1 MDKTQCINVEFPD
14 DLNSYTMKLTSDPI
28 PLLLSISKQATASQ
42 LQSQIEHILRI
53 SRDHRIKTNA
63 SNPGSIERYIEP
75 YSTIYVDSQYYTN
88 SVFFMESITETPT
101 SSETSTSSETPTSSE
116 SSTSETSETTKEGS
130 ETAAEEARETT
141 PANSLEFPRFY
152 CLPLSSLSQ
161 QTLKPS
167 LLPEL
172 SAEPSTLIFHLFA
185 TLDAKTDYRCVY
197 VATRVRGLPTASSF
211 LFEGCKDPGSALSS
225 LAQAVR
231 AAPAPIAYTDEQ
243 AAEET
248 KNCGKKSVVAE
259 KPKQLQLTDCLELKK
274 PSTVILT
281 GSG

>member
-101 SSETSTSSETPTSSE
+101 SSETSTS
-116 SSTSETSETTKEGS
+116 ETSETTKEGS
-130 ETAAEEARETT
+130 ETAAEEARE
-141 PANSLEFPRFY
+141 ANLATSLEFPRFY

-172 SAEPSTLIFHLFA
+172 SAEPI
-185 TLDAKTDYRCVY
+185 RPR
-197 VATRVRGLPTASSF
+197 TR
-211 LFEGCKDPGSALSS
+211 
-225 LAQAVR
+225 
-231 AAPAPIAYTDEQ
+231 
-243 AAEET
+243 
-248 KNCGKKSVVAE
+248 
-259 KPKQLQLTDCLELKK
+259 
-274 PSTVILT
+274 
-281 GSG
+281 

>member
-88 SVFFMESITETPT
+88 SVFFMEGITETPSSETPT
-101 SSETSTSSETPTSSE
+101 SSETSTS
-116 SSTSETSETTKEGS
+116 ETSEITKEGS

-161 QTLKPS
+161 QNAFFET
-167 LLPEL
+167 
-172 SAEPSTLIFHLFA
+172 FVLF
-185 TLDAKTDYRCVY
+185 YRDWC
-197 VATRVRGLPTASSF
+197 
-211 LFEGCKDPGSALSS
+211 
-225 LAQAVR
+225 
-231 AAPAPIAYTDEQ
+231 
-243 AAEET
+243 
-248 KNCGKKSVVAE
+248 
-259 KPKQLQLTDCLELKK
+259 CLEEQLRDI
-274 PSTVILT
+274 PRTDRFSPANYP
-281 GSG
+281 

>member
-88 SVFFMESITETPT
+88 SVFFMEGITETPT
-101 SSETSTSSETPTSSE
+101 SSET
-116 SSTSETSETTKEGS
+116 STSETSETTKEGS
-130 ETAAEEARETT
+130 ETAAEEARE
-141 PANSLEFPRFY
+141 ANLATSLEFPRFY

-185 TLDAKTDYRCVY
+185 SLDAKTDYRCVY